1 MPFVHHGGFADPG
14 TTGYQHEFRH
24 PLGHDPVE
32 GGEQGLD
39 LALSPIELFGDQQP
53 VRSIVRSELE
63 PIDVAV

>member
-1 MPFVHHGGFADPG
+1 
-14 TTGYQHEFRH
+14 
-24 PLGHDPVE
+24 LGHDPVE